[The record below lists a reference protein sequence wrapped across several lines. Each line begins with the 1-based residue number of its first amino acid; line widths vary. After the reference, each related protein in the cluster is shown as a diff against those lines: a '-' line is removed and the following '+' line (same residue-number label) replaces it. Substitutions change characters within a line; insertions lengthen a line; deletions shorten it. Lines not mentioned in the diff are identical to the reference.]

1 MERRSPERVDDAETE
16 DVVSLKCA
24 SQVTSFLVV
33 VVVVVFTLIKD
44 ASVILTILFL
54 LLFFLKDDA

>member
-33 VVVVVFTLIKD
+33 VVVVFTLIKD

>member
-33 VVVVVFTLIKD
+33 VVVVVVFSLIKD
-44 ASVILTILFL
+44 ASVILTIV
-54 LLFFLKDDA
+54 FFITIFF

>member
-33 VVVVVFTLIKD
+33 VVVVFSLIKD
-44 ASVILTILFL
+44 ASVILTIV
-54 LLFFLKDDA
+54 FFITIFFF